1 MTEDKNRAE
10 GAQQVATTMEA
21 AQGVLAQ
28 NSIGAGQSAQL
39 NLNKVTVQQ
48 RRTNPCNGTD
58 HSSTRIHNTLTLS
71 STNMNNES
79 ICASGAQQVTTT
91 MEAAQG
97 VQAHNNI
104 RAEQSAQLNFSN
116 AALPNWTDV
125 RGGTNRSTD
134 LITSCSINMNEET
147 KHISGAEKMLMR
159 FQESLRA
166 MRLDREKQSAQL
178 NPDKVT
184 VSQKQTNLCDG
195 TDYRPIEVTN
205 PITNNSNT
213 MSEETICAQGAQQV
227 ATTSEASQSVQAQND
242 TEVGTKNGTVQPKR
256 AKKAKV
262 KKSLTAYEF
271 IDKLEQS
278 NLPNRSS
285 LTGKERMLPVG
296 ITHWIDPSGEYI
308 ASSIS
313 LSIFRQHKIAYP
325 KKDGSISYRYKWIRT
340 QQTHRDGWFDLLDPA
355 SEDFPFLYWWGD
367 IVVGYFR
374 HDSFVTCGKH
384 RCDVPV
390 RYVTED
396 RNTVNQLVYET
407 LTEFFQNGRI
417 RNPDLAQRIHF

>member
-1 MTEDKNRAE
+1 MKDYFGNIIEILLRVGKVYIVETGCYICNVLIINIIFNYLIISEMIDVIKSAQ

-21 AQGVLAQ
+21 AQGVPAQ
-28 NSIGAGQSAQL
+28 
-39 NLNKVTVQQ
+39 K
-48 RRTNPCNGTD
+48 
-58 HSSTRIHNTLTLS
+58 ST
-71 STNMNNES
+71 
-79 ICASGAQQVTTT
+79 G
-91 MEAAQG
+91 
-97 VQAHNNI
+97 
-104 RAEQSAQLNFSN
+104 AEQSAQLNLSN

-125 RGGTNRSTD
+125 RGGTNRSMD

-147 KHISGAEKMLMR
+147 KRISGAEKMQMR
-159 FQESLRA
+159 FKESLRA
-166 MRLDREKQSAQL
+166 MRLDREKQSSQL
-178 NPDKVT
+178 NPEKVT

-227 ATTSEASQSVQAQND
+227 ATTSKASQSVQVQND

-355 SEDFPFLYWWGD
+355 NEDFPLLYWWGD
-367 IVVGYFR
+367 IVVSYFR